1 VTPSDE
7 RRTTSDERQ
16 DCERRNLLIVTD
28 LKKYFPVRA
37 GLFGRVRQY
46 VRAVDG
52 VSFTIGLGET
62 LGLVGESGCG
72 KTTVGRSVLR
82 LTEPTGGVVA
92 FQGMKVTGMKREEL
106 RRIRTKMQIVFQD
119 PYSSLNPRMIAADL
133 VGEGLMEH
141 RLVRNQAEKRER
153 VVELLERVGLSS
165 QLLDRYPHEFSG
177 GQRQRLAIARAIALN
192 PALLICDEAVAAL
205 DVSVQAQIINLLM
218 ELRQKM
224 GMAYLFISHDLA
236 VVKHLSRRIAVMYLG
251 QIVEY
256 SPAAELFTQPSH
268 PYTEALLAAIPVP
281 NPDAPPKKMILQGE
295 VGRTLAA
302 RTACCFAPR
311 CPKAQE
317 ICRRQEPSLVA
328 LNPEHSVK
336 CFLAQNQ

>member
-1 VTPSDE
+1 MDPE
-7 RRTTSDERQ
+7 RR
-16 DCERRNLLIVTD
+16 DCSERRNLLIVTD
-28 LKKYFPVRA
+28 LKKYFSVRS

-52 VSFTIGLGET
+52 VSLTVGPGET
-62 LGLVGESGCG
+62 VGLVGESGCG
-72 KTTVGRSVLR
+72 KTTVGRSILR
-82 LTEPTGGVVA
+82 LTEPTGGEVV

-106 RRIRTKMQIVFQD
+106 RQIRTKMQIVFQD
-119 PYSSLNPRMIAADL
+119 PYSSLNPRMVAADL

-141 RLVRNQAEKRER
+141 GLVGNQAEKRER

-177 GQRQRLAIARAIALN
+177 GQRQRLAIARALALN

-205 DVSVQAQIINLLM
+205 DVSVQAQIINLLI

-281 NPDAPPKKMILQGE
+281 DPDAPQKRMILQGE
-295 VGRTLAA
+295 VGRVSASGA
-302 RTACCFAPR
+302 ACCFAPR

-317 ICRRQEPSLVA
+317 ICRRQEPPLAA

-336 CFLAQNQ
+336 CFLAQNR